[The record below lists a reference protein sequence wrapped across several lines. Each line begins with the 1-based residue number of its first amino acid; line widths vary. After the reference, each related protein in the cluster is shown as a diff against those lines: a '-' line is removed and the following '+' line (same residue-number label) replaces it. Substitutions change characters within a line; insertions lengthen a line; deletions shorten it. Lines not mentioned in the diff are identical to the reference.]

1 MLLASE
7 TYIINADISQFKD
20 QSTLRVGRYDRRNP
34 SAINVLYGME
44 AEKMYEKLTGNI
56 IDREGPESEE
66 MTERDEWIEYLK
78 MCGESIIKNA
88 ESIVGTEA
96 KLMDVTVTIHL
107 NHAEIPTINIDRNF
121 VPEELE

>member
-56 IDREGPESEE
+56 IDREGPESDE
-66 MTERDEWIEYLK
+66 MTERDKWIEYLK

-96 KLMDVTVTIHL
+96 KLMDVTVSIRL

-121 VPEELE
+121 APEELE